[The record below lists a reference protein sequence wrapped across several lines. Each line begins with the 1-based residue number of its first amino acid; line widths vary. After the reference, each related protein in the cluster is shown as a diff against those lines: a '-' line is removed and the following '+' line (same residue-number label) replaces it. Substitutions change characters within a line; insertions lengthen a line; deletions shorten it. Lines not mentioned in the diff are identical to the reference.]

1 MRRDLHVCNT
11 LTRNKQP
18 DAEVSLR
25 DQSRHLFFDI
35 VKMTKMRA
43 RHWLRFC
50 LYAQF
55 VVVPAIAMIILGPF
69 DIVPWWI
76 SVTSLIVLVSFGV
89 SGAAVSL
96 MQRYGRLTLV
106 FTQADLNFWLLR
118 FWYHFELQNSR
129 GVILLE
135 REQEAT

>member
-1 MRRDLHVCNT
+1 MGSEMCIRD
-11 LTRNKQP
+11 R
-18 DAEVSLR
+18 
-25 DQSRHLFFDI
+25 
-35 VKMTKMRA
+35 
-43 RHWLRFC
+43 
-50 LYAQF
+50 
-55 VVVPAIAMIILGPF
+55 F